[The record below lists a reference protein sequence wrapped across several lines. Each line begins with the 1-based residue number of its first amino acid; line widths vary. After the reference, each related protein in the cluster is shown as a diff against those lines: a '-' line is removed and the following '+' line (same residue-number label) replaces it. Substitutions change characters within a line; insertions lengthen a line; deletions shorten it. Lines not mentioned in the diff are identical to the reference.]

1 MEVEDAK
8 RRCNFID
15 YMADN
20 SYNFRQDGIPF
31 RYILMKFTVLFRRK
45 EDSCEGTVNIEEA
58 DVLIEILLFLLAA
71 AFLFSPILIV
81 WAYHKKGKIPI
92 SIACGLSLVLFLVDG
107 IRLRCLLVW
116 LVCLLLAITMR
127 RKY

>member
-15 YMADN
+15 YIAQN
-20 SYNFRQDGIPF
+20 SYNFRQDSVSF
-31 RYILMKFTVLFRRK
+31 RYILIKSTILFRWK
-45 EDSCEGTVNIEEA
+45 EDFCGGTVNIEEA

-71 AFLFSPILIV
+71 AFLLSPILIV
-81 WAYHKKGKIPI
+81 WVYHKKGKIPI
-92 SIACGLSLVLFLVDG
+92 SIACGLSLVLFLMDG
-107 IRLRCLLVW
+107 MRLRCLLVW